1 MLRLCEPDV
10 MNHRSALVAA
20 GVFGATGVAVGAFGA
35 HALRAVLAER
45 GMTNAW
51 ETAVRYHL
59 LHAVTLL
66 AIAVWMGQS
75 APGSTRVIAWAAR
88 SWILGIVLFSGS
100 LYGLALGGP
109 RWLGPITPLG
119 GVCLMAGWI
128 LLIAAALSE
137 RD

>member
-1 MLRLCEPDV
+1 MLGLCEPDV
-10 MNHRSALVAA
+10 MNYRSALFAA

-59 LHAVTLL
+59 LHAVTLFV
-66 AIAVWMGQS
+66 IAVWLRQT
-75 APGSTRVIAWAAR
+75 APASTRTMAWAAR
-88 SWILGIVLFSGS
+88 SWILGIMLFSGS

-119 GVCLMAGWI
+119 GVCLMVGWV
-128 LLIAAALSE
+128 LLIAASFSK